1 MASEPENSEMQMRSA
16 LQTSILCPARHRL
29 LLVTLMLTFAAVSS
43 ANAQI
48 SIGAKGG
55 INVANFSVTEN
66 GGEPELPYDSRTGL
80 LFGATV
86 GVTVTPWLT
95 VQLEGR
101 YSQKGTKQTDND
113 VIVSLNLWY
122 VDVPLVAK
130 AYIPTNG
137 SPVMPYLYVGG
148 FMGFE
153 TGCGVTASGAVSL
166 DLSCET
172 ADVGRQTNDYGVVFG
187 GGTDVRL
194 GPGAVTLD
202 IEYSL
207 GLRNLA
213 EDPNTGEA
221 HSRVFAFA
229 AGYKLFL

>member
-1 MASEPENSEMQMRSA
+1 
-16 LQTSILCPARHRL
+16 
-29 LLVTLMLTFAAVSS
+29 MLTFAAVSS

-172 ADVGRQTNDYGVVFG
+172 AVVFG